1 MARDVKFYFKSCIKR
16 RRRKSK
22 KKKGAN
28 PHQGERD
35 SKREIKM
42 IIHIRKTMGL
52 SNGLAAAYKVEKK
65 RLKVRKE
72 KKERDRYDGSGR

>member
-1 MARDVKFYFKSCIKR
+1 
-16 RRRKSK
+16 
-22 KKKGAN
+22 
-28 PHQGERD
+28 
-35 SKREIKM
+35 M